1 MSLLRRRAG
10 FLVSSGVVAAAV
22 LAGGGA
28 ALAQTAG
35 GDSALPRLV
44 SAEIGGISPNAQSG
58 GVAACDVAVTE
69 TGSVGAVAVVQ
80 DMAPYSDVLTQSLP
94 KWRFEPAREKGH
106 GVAAKVLVLWLA
118 RPPLTAFPAPA
129 NPRYKGTVAPD
140 SLPWPTSI
148 AVAPYPPGALGSGIV
163 ILEADISS
171 QGHVT
176 ATHRHSATSAFDGA
190 ADDAARKWTFR
201 PALVHNREA
210 ASRAV
215 LIFSFAGTTR

>member
-1 MSLLRRRAG
+1 MSIRIGAG
-10 FLVSSGVVAAAV
+10 FLVRVGVFGGAV

-28 ALAQTAG
+28 ARAQTAG
-35 GDSALPRLV
+35 DSAFPRLV

-69 TGSVGAVAVVQ
+69 TGAVGAVSVVQ
-80 DMAPYSDVLTQSLP
+80 DMAPYSDALTQSLP
-94 KWRFEPAREKGH
+94 RWRFEPAREKGQA
-106 GVAAKVLVLWLA
+106 VPAKVLVLWLA

-140 SLPWPTSI
+140 YLPWPTSI

-163 ILEADISS
+163 VLEADVSN

-176 ATHRHSATSAFDGA
+176 GTHRLSSTSAFDGA

-201 PALVHNREA
+201 PALVRNREA